1 VQFSGLTLAHGLR
14 DNQGLLRSTGG
25 RSWTSL
31 NQARL
36 ADQLLHLM
44 ITVVSGIPRSGTSL
58 MMQMMAAGGMP
69 LLTDGQRT
77 ADENN
82 PRGYFELES
91 VKTLARNQEV
101 LAQAEGKVV
110 KVISSLLP
118 SLPKEFEYRIIFMCR
133 PLEEVVS
140 SQNRM
145 LERLGKE
152 VPATPTAS
160 VVAAFQEHL
169 RKIRTWLSQQ
179 PNIGVLYVDYPAV
192 VQAPEEQVAKICS
205 FLRGELDG
213 AAMIRQ
219 IERSLHREKSGA
231 VSATEVTP
239 SRQQ

>member
-1 VQFSGLTLAHGLR
+1 
-14 DNQGLLRSTGG
+14 
-25 RSWTSL
+25 
-31 NQARL
+31 
-36 ADQLLHLM
+36 M

-69 LLTDGQRT
+69 VLTDGQRS
-77 ADENN
+77 ADDNN

-91 VKTLARNQEV
+91 VKSLGRNQDV

-118 SLPKEFEYRIIFMCR
+118 SLPKQFEYRVIFMCR

-152 VPATPTAS
+152 VPPTPTTA

-169 RKIRTWLSQQ
+169 RKIRSWLGQQ
-179 PNIGVLYVDYPAV
+179 PNVAVLYLDYPAV
-192 VQAPEEQVAKICS
+192 VQAQEEQTAKICA
-205 FLRGELDG
+205 FLGRDLDR

-219 IERSLHREKSGA
+219 IEHSLHREKSGSIA
-231 VSATEVTP
+231 ATP
-239 SRQQ
+239 STQQ